1 MTGTSHTPPSR
12 LAMPVIVLSVFVVP
26 LAISGMGVLLP
37 TIARDLGASP
47 FLLQSVVNGFNASF
61 AVFTLVWGVLS
72 DRLGYR
78 ATVVVGLVF
87 FTAGSIVS
95 AIAPDLVVLDIGRI
109 LSGIGGAAVFT
120 GAASLMSNAWEGAA
134 RARNFAIFG
143 TVIGIGSAIGPVIAG
158 VLTGW
163 LGWRGVFIV
172 FGIVTLL
179 AIAFSRFLP
188 KITHESEPGRK
199 VVDFGVLRNPHF
211 LALSLVPVATAIG
224 AITLGTYLPVAFG
237 AVYGLSAPA
246 AGLFMLFMMAPIVV
260 APLAVSR
267 IISTVVAVTPMMI
280 IYIALGAMIVGDAAL
295 LVVSPDIA
303 MWWAIPGMF
312 LIGAAFGMTI
322 GLVDG
327 EALSQV
333 PPHRSGAAAGVLNF
347 VRVGSEAVVIAA
359 FAAVVAALIFS
370 SLGDQGIADA
380 TAAGLPGHGDE
391 YAAAFRTVLL
401 VMIGINI
408 LLTIVV
414 AALHRARLRRSG
426 EEASGITPAGEI
438 LTPR

>member
-1 MTGTSHTPPSR
+1 
-12 LAMPVIVLSVFVVP
+12 MPVIVLSVFVVP

-47 FLLQSVVNGFNASF
+47 FLLQSIVNGFNTSF

-78 ATVVVGLVF
+78 TTVIIGLVF
-87 FTAGSIVS
+87 FTVGSIVS
-95 AIAPDLVVLDIGRI
+95 TTAPDLVVLNIGRI

-120 GAASLMSNAWEGAA
+120 GSASLMSNAWEGAV

-163 LGWRGVFIV
+163 FGWRGVFVV
-172 FGIVTLL
+172 FGIVTIL
-179 AIAFSRFLP
+179 AIVFSRSLP
-188 KITHESEPGRK
+188 KITHEPQPGRK
-199 VVDFGVLRNPHF
+199 IVDFGVLRNPHF
-211 LALSLVPVATAIG
+211 LALALVPVATAIG

-237 AVYGLSAPA
+237 AIYGLSAPA
-246 AGLFMLFMMAPIVV
+246 AGIFMLFMMAPIVV

-267 IISTVVAVTPMMI
+267 TIHRFAAVTPMKI
-280 IYIALGAMIVGDAAL
+280 IYVALIAMIVGNGAL
-295 LVVSPDIA
+295 LVISPDVAI
-303 MWWAIPGMF
+303 WWAIPGMF

-347 VRVGSEAVVIAA
+347 VRVGSEAVVIAV
-359 FAAVVAALIFS
+359 FAAIVAALIFS
-370 SLGDQGIADA
+370 NLGDQGVADA
-380 TAAGLPGHGDE
+380 TAAGIPGHGDA

-401 VMIGINI
+401 IMIGANI
-408 LLTIVV
+408 ILTVIV
-414 AALHRARLRRSG
+414 AALHRARLRSNDHDTANAAPG
-426 EEASGITPAGEI
+426 QEAS
-438 LTPR
+438 TPR

>member
-1 MTGTSHTPPSR
+1 MPGTTHTPPSR

-78 ATVVVGLVF
+78 ATVVLGLVF
-87 FTAGSIVS
+87 FTVGSIVS
-95 AIAPDLVVLDIGRI
+95 TAAPDLVVLNIGRI

-120 GAASLMSNAWEGAA
+120 GSASLMSNAWEGAA

-143 TVIGIGSAIGPVIAG
+143 TIIGIGSAIGPVIAG

-172 FGIVTLL
+172 FGIVTVL
-179 AIAFSRFLP
+179 AIVFSRSLP
-188 KITHESEPGRK
+188 KITHEPQPGRK
-199 VVDFGVLRNPHF
+199 IVDFGVLRNPHF
-211 LALSLVPVATAIG
+211 LALALVPVATAIG

-237 AVYGLSAPA
+237 AIYDLSAPA
-246 AGLFMLFMMAPIVV
+246 AGIFMLFMMVPIVV
-260 APLAVSR
+260 APLAISR
-267 IISTVVAVTPMMI
+267 AIHRFSGVTPMKV
-280 IYIALGAMIVGDAAL
+280 IYVSLAAMIVGDGAL
-295 LVVSPDIA
+295 LVISPDVAI
-303 MWWAIPGMF
+303 WWAIPGMF

-327 EALSQV
+327 EALAQV

-359 FAAVVAALIFS
+359 FAAIVAALIFS
-370 SLGDQGIADA
+370 SLGDQSLADA
-380 TAAGLPGHGDE
+380 TAAGLPGHGDD

-401 VMIGINI
+401 VMIGTNI
-408 LLTIVV
+408 ILTLII
-414 AALHRARLRRSG
+414 AGLHRARLRRNNNEDSS
-426 EEASGITPAGEI
+426 AVSY
-438 LTPR
+438 

>member
-1 MTGTSHTPPSR
+1 MSGTTRTPISR

-37 TIARDLGASP
+37 SIARDLGASP
-47 FLLQSVVNGFNASF
+47 FLLQSVVNGFNAAF

-78 ATVVVGLVF
+78 TTVVIGLLF
-87 FTAGSIVS
+87 FTVGSLVS
-95 AIAPDLVVLDIGRI
+95 TTAPDLVVLDIGRV

-120 GAASLMSNAWEGAA
+120 GSASLMSNAWEGAA

-143 TVIGIGSAIGPVIAG
+143 TIIGIGSAIGPVVAG
-158 VLTGW
+158 LLTGW
-163 LGWRGVFIV
+163 FGWRGVFVV
-172 FGIVTLL
+172 FGIVTVL
-179 AIAFSRFLP
+179 ALVFSRSLP
-188 KITHESEPGRK
+188 TITHEPEPGRK

-211 LALSLVPVATAIG
+211 LALSLVPVATSVG

-237 AVYGLSAPA
+237 AIYGLSAPA
-246 AGLFMLFMMAPIVV
+246 AGVFMLFMMVPIVV
-260 APLAVSR
+260 APLAASR
-267 IISTVVAVTPMMI
+267 AIHRFTAVTPMKV
-280 IYIALGAMIVGDAAL
+280 IYVALLAMVVGDGAL
-295 LVVSPDIA
+295 LVVSPDVPI
-303 MWWAIPGMF
+303 WWAVPGMV

-327 EALSQV
+327 EALAQV

-359 FAAVVAALIFS
+359 FAAVVAWLVFS
-370 SLGDQGIADA
+370 SLGDRGIADA
-380 TAAGLPGHGDE
+380 TAAGIPGHGDD

-401 VMIGINI
+401 VIIGTNVV
-408 LLTIVV
+408 LTGVV
-414 AALHRARLRRSG
+414 AALHRARLRRDDDTS
-426 EEASGITPAGEI
+426 EMAPSREI
-438 LTPR
+438 AATR

>member
-1 MTGTSHTPPSR
+1 
-12 LAMPVIVLSVFVVP
+12 MPVIVLAVFVVP

-61 AVFTLVWGVLS
+61 AIFTLVWGVLS

-78 ATVVVGLVF
+78 ATVIIGLAF
-87 FTAGSIVS
+87 FTLGSLVS
-95 AIAPDLVVLDIGRI
+95 TLAPDLVVLDIGRI

-120 GAASLMSNAWEGAA
+120 GSASLMSNAWEGAA

-172 FGIVTLL
+172 FGIVTVL
-179 AIAFSRFLP
+179 AIVFSRALP
-188 KITHESEPGRK
+188 RISHAPEPGRK
-199 VVDFGVLRNPHF
+199 IIDFSVLRNPHF
-211 LALSLVPVATAIG
+211 LALALVPVATAIG

-237 AVYGLSAPA
+237 AIYDLSAPS
-246 AGLFMLFMMAPIVV
+246 AGLFMLFMMVPIVV

-267 IISTVVAVTPMMI
+267 LIHRFAAVTPMGI
-280 IYIALGAMIVGDAAL
+280 IYVALIAMLVGDAAL
-295 LVVSPDIA
+295 LVISPEVAI
-303 MWWAIPGMF
+303 WWAIPGMF

-327 EALSQV
+327 EALAQV

-359 FAAVVAALIFS
+359 FAAIVTALIFAN
-370 SLGDQGIADA
+370 LGDHALADA
-380 TAAGLPGHGDE
+380 TSAGIPGQGDA
-391 YAAAFRTVLL
+391 YAAAFRIILL
-401 VMIGINI
+401 VMIATNI
-408 LLTIVV
+408 VLTLVV
-414 AALHRARLRRSG
+414 VALHRAHLRRTGGGVRHVSPR
-426 EEASGITPAGEI
+426 AGI
-438 LTPR
+438 

>member
-1 MTGTSHTPPSR
+1 MTEKPRSSPSR

-47 FLLQSVVNGFNASF
+47 FLLQAVVNGFNASF
-61 AVFTLVWGVLS
+61 AIFTLVWGVLS

-78 ATVVVGLVF
+78 ATVILGLVF
-87 FTAGSIVS
+87 FTAGSLVS
-95 AIAPDLVVLDIGRI
+95 TVAADLVVLDIGRI

-120 GAASLMSNAWEGAA
+120 GAASIMSNAWEGPA

-172 FGIVTLL
+172 FGIVTVL
-179 AIAFSRFLP
+179 ALVFSRALP
-188 KITHESEPGRK
+188 QIRHEPQPGRK

-211 LALSLVPVATAIG
+211 LALALVPVATAIG

-237 AVYGLSAPA
+237 AIYDLSASS
-246 AGLFMLFMMAPIVV
+246 AGLFMLFMMVPIVV
-260 APLAVSR
+260 APLAVSKAIHR
-267 IISTVVAVTPMMI
+267 FAGITPMGVIYVALIAMI
-280 IYIALGAMIVGDAAL
+280 IGDGAL
-295 LVVSPDIA
+295 LVISPDVAI
-303 MWWAIPGMF
+303 WWAIPGML

-327 EALSQV
+327 EALAQV

-359 FAAVVAALIFS
+359 FAAIVAALIFA
-370 SLGDQGIADA
+370 SLGDQGVADA
-380 TAAGLPGHGDE
+380 TAAGIPGHGAD

-401 VMIGINI
+401 VMIGANI
-408 LLTIVV
+408 VLTVIV
-414 AALHRARLRRSG
+414 AALHRTHLRRS
-426 EEASGITPAGEI
+426 
-438 LTPR
+438 R